1 MAHGRQAAVV
11 QGTGH
16 EPGGGARGTRPLKIG
31 PVADAARAD
40 QRHLRRTGLQLAQG
54 VEVGAGIGADAL
66 ERHHDHARGPQRGP
80 VPAAGRIE
88 PLAVAAVERKHGIAS
103 ERRGEAGL
111 EGRARAQRFAGKD
124 ADDAWRLGGKLRAQ
138 GCGRRGIGKARVEPD
153 FNPGHGV
160 RNRAQRRLLRWSA
173 LQRVEIGH
181 VQLPRIAVRAKCR
194 SQPRRFGTGAQTRFD
209 RPIVLAIAA
218 YRAHHLAVHEV
229 DDGDEIQGSAGS
241 ENNAKDNRAMKRVW
255 IYEYLSG
262 GGVAGAVGEG
272 ASAEAE
278 LLAAGT
284 SMRDAL
290 LADLVEVE
298 GWRVAAASSPHAAAL
313 PPGAAPTCADAGES
327 PLDFVARQSALH
339 DAIWLVAPET
349 DGLLAQ
355 FQRLVAP
362 ERWLGCRA
370 EAIAVAGS
378 KRATAVRLAA
388 QGVLTPLGFA
398 DDPATRRW
406 VTKPDDGAGA
416 VATLVHTD
424 RSAAR
429 DELAARTCAGES
441 AVLEAWVEGAALS
454 LSLLCRHEGVELL
467 SVNRQHIAVDAQG
480 RLSFEGVSFE
490 ASAMNDPRRVV
501 FERLASQVA
510 RAIPGLRGT
519 VGIDLVWHASRGPVV
534 IEVNPRLTCAYVGL
548 SKALGRNLA
557 GEWLA
562 AHSRAFADAR

>member
-1 MAHGRQAAVV
+1 MQCAGN
-11 QGTGH
+11 
-16 EPGGGARGTRPLKIG
+16 EPGGGARGTRPLQIG
-31 PVADAARAD
+31 PIADAARAD
-40 QRHLRRTGLQLAQG
+40 QRHLRRTGLQLAQS

-66 ERHHDHARGPQRGP
+66 ERHHDHALGPQRGP

-103 ERRGEAGL
+103 VRRGEAGL
-111 EGRARAQRFAGKD
+111 EGRARAQRFTGKD
-124 ADDAWRLGGKLRAQ
+124 ADDAWRLGAKLRSQ
-138 GCGRRGIGKARVEPD
+138 GCGPRGIGKARVEPD
-153 FNPGHGV
+153 LDARHGV
-160 RNRAQRRLLRWSA
+160 RDRAQRRLLRRAA
-173 LQRVEIGH
+173 LQSVEIGD
-181 VQLPRIAVRAKCR
+181 VQLPRCAVRAQR
-194 SQPRRFGTGAQTRFD
+194 SGEPRRLGPGAQTRFD
-209 RPIVLAIAA
+209 RAIVPAIAA
-218 YRAHHLAVHEV
+218 HRAHHLAVHEV
-229 DDGDEIQGSAGS
+229 DDGNEIQGAANS
-241 ENNAKDNRAMKRVW
+241 ENDAKDNRAMKRVW
-255 IYEYLSG
+255 VYEYLSG
-262 GGVAGAVGEG
+262 GGVASAVGEG
-272 ASAEAE
+272 AGAEAE

-290 LADLVEVE
+290 LADLIEVE
-298 GWRVAAASSPHAAAL
+298 GWTVAAASSPCAAAL
-313 PPGAAPTCADAGES
+313 APGVMHTRADAGES
-327 PLDFVARQSALH
+327 ALDFVARQSALH
-339 DAIWLVAPET
+339 DAVWLVAPET
-349 DGLLAQ
+349 GGLLAQ
-355 FQRLVAP
+355 FQRRVAP

-370 EAIAVAGS
+370 EAIAVAAS

-388 QGVLTPLGFA
+388 QGVLTPLAFA
-398 DDPATRRW
+398 DDASTRRW

-416 VATLVHTD
+416 VATLVHAD

-429 DELAARTCAGES
+429 DELAARTRAGEPT
-441 AVLEAWVEGAALS
+441 VLEAWVEGAALS

-467 SVNRQHIAVDAQG
+467 SVNRQHIAIDAQG

-562 AHSRAFADAR
+562 AHEAEFANAR